1 MKTGNLQE
9 VEADSACFVCG
20 RQSKIGLKADFQTNR
35 ETATSKATVKLTS
48 DYQGWHDVVHGGIVA
63 ALLDEACIYACLA
76 KAEQAVTAELQI
88 RYRKPVPVGAEV
100 EVSGMLLDSHRKI
113 WQAKSRLII
122 GDTLYA
128 EATAKVFI
136 LKR

>member
-1 MKTGNLQE
+1 MSNGNLQE

-20 RQSKIGLKADFQTNR
+20 QQSKIGLKAGFETDKK
-35 ETATSKATVKLTS
+35 TATSKATLRLS
-48 DYQGWHDVVHGGIVA
+48 ADYQGWHDVIHGGIVA
-63 ALLDEACIYACLA
+63 ALLDEACVYACLA

-100 EVSGMLLDSHRKI
+100 TVSGALLDCSRKV
-113 WQAKSRLII
+113 WQVQSRLLID
-122 GDTLYA
+122 DTLYA

-136 LKR
+136 LKQ